1 MKEDGVARAVACL
14 EQNDDVE
21 FLRDVLRTIRP
32 KVEAAV
38 VRALKSGK
46 DVPAP
51 RAFDAS
57 SGVASVEEAMATV
70 RLAKDLRDLQALAR
84 AAGQRAEHL
93 SQPDA

>member
-1 MKEDGVARAVACL
+1 MKEDGVARAVACF

-21 FLRDVLRTIRP
+21 ILRDVLRTIRP

-51 RAFDAS
+51 HSFDGS
-57 SGVASVEEAMATV
+57 SGTATIAEALETV

-84 AAGQRAEHL
+84 AAGQRAEDL
-93 SQPDA
+93 SQAE